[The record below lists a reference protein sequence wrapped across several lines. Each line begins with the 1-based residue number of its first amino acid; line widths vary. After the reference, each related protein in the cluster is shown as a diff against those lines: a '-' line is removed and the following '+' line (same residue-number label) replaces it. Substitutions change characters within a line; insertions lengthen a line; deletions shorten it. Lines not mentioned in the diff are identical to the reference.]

1 MKPAIAMPGP
11 RFGRARRYLT
21 THRLT
26 RVRLPDPAHRAF
38 FAARRARTRAQR
50 HDSTP
55 AGRADSFDHFLVR
68 RPGCLAGRR
77 LRCRLTF
84 GGAGR
89 SVVRA

>member
-38 FAARRARTRAQR
+38 FAARRSHPDVCPPTECVAPCNRVPCRSSRVARAVQPSQYHRQ
-50 HDSTP
+50 
-55 AGRADSFDHFLVR
+55 
-68 RPGCLAGRR
+68 
-77 LRCRLTF
+77 
-84 GGAGR
+84 
-89 SVVRA
+89 